1 MTWPSCIEFHIGNL
15 IIHFKNCEL
24 FGSSVPLLFVGPF
37 EITDTIGDVAYRLKL
52 PPELLGVHC
61 VFHVLTLKKYAE
73 DLTRILYHKP
83 LDFQLDASYMERS
96 IAIIDTK
103 D

>member
-1 MTWPSCIEFHIGNL
+1 M
-15 IIHFKNCEL
+15 
-24 FGSSVPLLFVGPF
+24 FVGPF
-37 EITDTIGDVAYRLKL
+37 KITDRIGDGAYRLKL
-52 PPELLGVHC
+52 PPELLGVHS
-61 VFHVLTLKKYAE
+61 VFHVSTLKKYAE
-73 DLTRILYHKP
+73 DSTHILYHAP